1 VPSLARVERA
11 ELAAAVERETLEATL
26 AAKVGDIETAAAD
39 EQGAGSTSVRR
50 ATYAGHVIEVRTSYE
65 ITVDGEPFAVRLDV
79 DNAGRV
85 HYPGLPTRDFASIVE
100 LVARVIDQFPG
111 ELGDND
117 DPGGG

>member
-26 AAKVGDIETAAAD
+26 AAKVGDIETAAD
-39 EQGAGSTSVRR
+39 EPGAGSTSVRR

-85 HYPGLPTRDFASIVE
+85 HYPGLPTRDFASVVE